1 MTVLGCQVKFAD
13 RNKFDAD
20 WIVQSLLSLYIHTQ
34 HLQIDL
40 KFPKIQSA
48 QNSFYQTEQK
58 SNHAI
63 VGGILKDDI
72 SVHCYGN
79 IQSVGRSYTRNT
91 VYLLLLSDW
100 KFRQESHNVLLA
112 KSILTVEKS
121 TDPNLNTGRVV
132 MC

>member
-1 MTVLGCQVKFAD
+1 MDSSVSPLVFISNA
-13 RNKFDAD
+13 
-20 WIVQSLLSLYIHTQ
+20 TQ

-72 SVHCYGN
+72 SVHFYGN

-112 KSILTVEKS
+112 KSILTVEKIDGS
-121 TDPNLNTGRVV
+121 ELEHWASGYVLSPVLSETKLKS
-132 MC
+132 